1 MRNLGDVIKETS
13 LDNPYD
19 ATRAGPMCEQGNR
32 SPDSVQDLNEKNI
45 NDIIEEILSVIYHK
59 LYLSVTHYLEKTNLL
74 KLQIPECDDSRCNT
88 REPRERR
95 SNSHDR

>member
-45 NDIIEEILSVIYHK
+45 NDIIEEILSVIKYNTINYIWAR
-59 LYLSVTHYLEKTNLL
+59 LIIL
-74 KLQIPECDDSRCNT
+74 KN
-88 REPRERR
+88 
-95 SNSHDR
+95 

>member
-45 NDIIEEILSVIYHK
+45 NDIIEEILSVIKY
-59 LYLSVTHYLEKTNLL
+59 
-74 KLQIPECDDSRCNT
+74 NT
-88 REPRERR
+88 I
-95 SNSHDR
+95 NYI